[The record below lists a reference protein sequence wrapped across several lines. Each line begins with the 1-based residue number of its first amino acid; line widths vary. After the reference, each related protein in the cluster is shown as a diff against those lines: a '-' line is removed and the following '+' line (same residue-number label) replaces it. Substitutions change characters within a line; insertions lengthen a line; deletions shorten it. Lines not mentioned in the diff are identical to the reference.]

1 MYNITSKDYTL
12 VENDASGFADFY
24 GVKYLTGKWKDVIVV
39 YGKVTVK
46 EDVENDEATMSFT
59 YAIQDP
65 ADYDIEEL
73 QKDRNFNDYIGEVLN
88 YVMIDALENKGAQ
101 IGNIEPTTD
110 THSESPAE

>member
-1 MYNITSKDYTL
+1 MLNITSADYAL
-12 VENDASGFADFY
+12 VENDASGFGDFY
-24 GVKYLTGKWKDVIVV
+24 GVKLKAGKWKNVVVV

-46 EDVENDEATMSFT
+46 EDTENDTATMSFN

-73 QKDRNFNDYIGEVLN
+73 ESNSDFNDYLGDLLN
-88 YVMIDALENKGAQ
+88 FIILDSLENKEAK

-110 THSESPAE
+110 AHSESPTE

>member
-1 MYNITSKDYTL
+1 MVNITSADYIL
-12 VENDASGFADFY
+12 VENDVSGFGDFY
-24 GVKYLTGKWKDVIVV
+24 GVKLKTGKWKNVVVV

-46 EDVENDEATMSFT
+46 EDPENSTAKMSFN

-73 QKDRNFNDYIGEVLN
+73 ESNSDFNNHLGDLLNFIILDS
-88 YVMIDALENKGAQ
+88 LENKEAK

-110 THSESPAE
+110 THSESPTE